1 MSLCERKISCY
12 GKKNCILASS
22 IEDCLEK
29 ISVKCN
35 LPKTALLLLSER
47 GYEIECDEVFVQLC
61 DKGSSFEIKLIEN
74 AIVGCRKLTSR

>member
-1 MSLCERKISCY
+1 MSLCEISCY
-12 GKKNCILASS
+12 GKKICILASS

-35 LPKTALLLLSER
+35 LPKNALLFLSER

-61 DKGSSFEIKLIEN
+61 DKGSSFEIKLFEN